1 MLFTDT
7 LQFPQEKLFLIQDLV
22 FISMLTRTYREQAS
36 INING
41 SKSNSSVSENEVV
54 FEGDRLEPEYADVPD
69 NGEQFLQNGSTNNII
84 NHLTI
89 KMPMVY

>member
-7 LQFPQEKLFLIQDLV
+7 LQFPQEKLFLIQDRVHFHANLDL
-22 FISMLTRTYREQAS
+22 SWAS
-36 INING
+36 LHINING
-41 SKSNSSVSENEVV
+41 SKSNSAVSENEVV

-69 NGEQFLQNGSTNNII
+69 NGEQFLQMAAQIII